1 MANANS
7 TRTPKNG
14 SPITSEDLD
23 RWCAEVVEGS
33 HNLVRRFC
41 DIGRALNAKVTDS
54 KSVQNRFTRLGV
66 STSSA
71 PVYVSNAKRIAR
83 LADAHKA
90 FATQISKG
98 ISKDDALG
106 WGKAIEVATESGEKV
121 PTFAQWKTAQRSKS
135 QTKKAKKNDSQSRK
149 RSGSEN
155 PTEPNTPTTWA
166 DLLPIVEP
174 MFNAT
179 AKASGDPLAFWQN
192 VVRWAGSEYEI
203 RHAAKDIKSHIVVKP
218 KK

>member
-1 MANANS
+1 M
-7 TRTPKNG
+7 PKNG

-41 DIGRALNAKVTDS
+41 DIGRAVNAKVTDG

-135 QTKKAKKNDSQSRK
+135 QTKKAKKNESQSRK

-155 PTEPNTPTTWA
+155 PGNPDNPKEPNTPTTWA
-166 DLLPIVEP
+166 DLLPIVQP
-174 MFNAT
+174 MFDAT

-203 RHAAKDIKSHIVVKP
+203 RHAAKNIKSHIVVTN